1 MSDPENTAAGGKA
14 RTGAGAKTAAGSPAG
29 RAASARGRSAKGARG
44 KTATATSAVS
54 ATTVSATAGAD
65 PRPVG
70 RYEDMIGRSKE
81 SLDAVVVAG
90 NAMIGAGREISAGLV
105 DFARISMAENLE
117 ASRRIMGAGSIG
129 EAFERQAALGR
140 DNMEKLIAEGGRVAE
155 IYARAL
161 EAAFAPLSG
170 KAAAASIRAMKPAG

>member
-1 MSDPENTAAGGKA
+1 MSNPENTAAGGKA
-14 RTGAGAKTAAGSPAG
+14 RAGAGAKTAAGSPAG

-44 KTATATSAVS
+44 KTATATPA
-54 ATTVSATAGAD
+54 VSATAGAD

-81 SLDAVVVAG
+81 NLDAVVVAG
-90 NAMIGAGREISAGLV
+90 NAMIGAGREISAGLI

-129 EAFERQAALGR
+129 EAFEHQAALGR

-170 KAAAASIRAMKPAG
+170 KAVAASIRAMKPAG